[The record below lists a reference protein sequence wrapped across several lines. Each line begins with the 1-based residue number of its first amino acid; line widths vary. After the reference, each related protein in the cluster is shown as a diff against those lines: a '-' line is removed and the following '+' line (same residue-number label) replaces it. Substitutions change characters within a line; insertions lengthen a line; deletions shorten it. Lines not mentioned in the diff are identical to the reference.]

1 MSILQRLKDPTRPG
15 SLARRFRES
24 RFAFFSELLSTVSRP
39 IRLLDVGGTQTF
51 WETMGFADEVGVE
64 ITLFNVTTPPGS
76 EGSKFRFAEGD
87 ACSLH
92 IFADGEFDVVFSNS
106 VIEHVGDLGRC
117 QKMADEVQRVG
128 QRYFVQTPNRN
139 FPIDPHFPFP
149 FFQFYPI
156 GVRARLL
163 QTLPLA
169 WVGRIRN
176 PEDAYGVAQSV
187 NLLTESEL
195 RSLFPGCQLYHEK
208 LFGLTKSFVAY
219 SGW

>member
-1 MSILQRLKDPTRPG
+1 MTLHEQLTHEIRTGPSGPNVG
-15 SLARRFRES
+15 
-24 RFAFFSELLSTVSRP
+24 AFFD
-39 IRLLDVGGTQTF
+39 LDQ
-51 WETMGFADEVGVE
+51 
-64 ITLFNVTTPPGS
+64 TLFAGFSATSFT
-76 EGSKFRFAEGD
+76 RDQFA
-87 ACSLH
+87 S
-92 IFADGEFDVVFSNS
+92 
-106 VIEHVGDLGRC
+106 GRLS
-117 QKMADEVQRVG
+117 
-128 QRYFVQTPNRN
+128 
-139 FPIDPHFPFP
+139 HFPFP
-149 FFQFYPI
+149 FFQFYPV

-195 RSLFPGCQLYHEK
+195 RSLFPGCRLYREK